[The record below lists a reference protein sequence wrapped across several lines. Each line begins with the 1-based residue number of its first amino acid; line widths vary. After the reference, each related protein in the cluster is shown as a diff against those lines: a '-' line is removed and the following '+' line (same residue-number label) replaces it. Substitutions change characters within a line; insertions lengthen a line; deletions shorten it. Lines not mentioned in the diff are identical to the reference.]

1 MEGLIIDAGIMGIR
15 PLPQNSFSTGFDH
28 RGPSKK
34 GKLFSEE
41 AETDKR
47 LVRNEKSVICQ
58 PSSHLEATMI
68 KSAAEFKFMGRKT
81 FRDLFKA
88 GVFVLPTLIP
98 HLNQNYAID
107 KQAVVVSRARIIR
120 CRPRFDEWSLE
131 FQIQIFDDRIEP
143 LVVKQVIENA
153 GKYHGI
159 GDFRPRYGLF
169 KLTKFETVDG
179 IVV

>member
-1 MEGLIIDAGIMGIR
+1 MIIEAGIVGTR
-15 PLPQNSFSTGFDH
+15 PLLQNSFSAGFEN

-34 GKLFSEE
+34 GKIFGEE
-41 AETDKR
+41 TEADKR
-47 LVRNEKSVICQ
+47 LVRNEKNVICQ

-81 FRDLFKA
+81 FKDLFRA

-107 KQAVVVSRARIIR
+107 KQAVVVSKARIIR

-131 FQIQIFDDRIEP
+131 FHIQIFDDRIEP
-143 LVVKQVIENA
+143 LVVKQILENA

-159 GDFRPRYGLF
+159 GDFRPRFGLF

-179 IVV
+179 IGI